1 MVCCLGSFFLT
12 FREMFVPD
20 NLNQSALLWLRTVMS
35 LSVQVK
41 LKQNVKWRHFF
52 APDRSYLCVLD
63 LVFQRLL
70 QEVEGIFL
78 SVGLDHDVP
87 CLSHLDLEPEQAQ
100 EKYMSVSVTNTH
112 TLTHIYFSSSFSPP
126 SLCTSLPKTGS
137 LSPSPASVPSSSSSR
152 CWAECWF
159 SEDPR
164 CWPAEHASQTC
175 SRRGEKK
182 NTHIISVEKKIKRK
196 LNILKL
202 AEK

>member
-20 NLNQSALLWLRTVMS
+20 NLNQSALLWLQTVMS

-52 APDRSYLCVLD
+52 CPWQVLPLRLGSCFSATAAGSWRHIPECWPRPWCPVPLSPRSGTGAGAREVCV
-63 LVFQRLL
+63 
-70 QEVEGIFL
+70 
-78 SVGLDHDVP
+78 
-87 CLSHLDLEPEQAQ
+87 
-100 EKYMSVSVTNTH
+100 SVSH
-112 TLTHIYFSSSFSPP
+112 TDTHIYFSSSFSPP

-182 NTHIISVEKKIKRK
+182 TKHIIPVEKKLKRK